1 MSASSWSQSNRR
13 HSRRYARLEPRQA
26 FPIRVDNKLGWL
38 MAEELMFTIDPSDK
52 RSATS
57 LPATELA
64 KMQYTE
70 RDLQD
75 WILAHPQI
83 LGEGAVVIASEVG
96 TWQSSAGTSV
106 KDRLDVLA
114 LGSDGRL
121 IVAELKRGPAPH
133 TVHMQALNYASMVS
147 GLSVEHVAD
156 LYVARQKTLGNLVQ
170 VEDFIDT
177 LETKY
182 LVTSATLKNPRVV
195 IIASSFPPAV
205 TSTTVWL
212 KDRGVD
218 VSLIKFV
225 PYEFPDGARA
235 VSFSRFF
242 PIPTLEDFRITFDS
256 GGSQVTEPT
265 AISGSPWDL
274 QGMKRLAFQGNPATL
289 ALMDLLAAADG
300 EPVSSADVMQSAG
313 LSTGQFRGQLA
324 GLTMML
330 KNQKYGFTQTSS
342 PWEIAWLPGGFAS
355 YTLAA
360 DLAELWTIA
369 RSAAAHPVESSSN
382 AEVIVDPSSEAGDM

>member
-1 MSASSWSQSNRR
+1 MLRRGPGTGHTWLALSNDCTYSLCAGGR
-13 HSRRYARLEPRQA
+13 EVP
-26 FPIRVDNKLGWL
+26 V
-38 MAEELMFTIDPSDK
+38 AEELMFTIDPNDK

-70 RDLQD
+70 RDLQE
-75 WILAHPQI
+75 WVLAHPEI
-83 LGEGAVVIASEVG
+83 LGEGAIVIASEVG
-96 TWQSSAGTSV
+96 TWQNAAGASV

-133 TVHMQALNYASMVS
+133 TVHMQALNYASMVA
-147 GLSVEHVAD
+147 GLSVEEVAD
-156 LYVARQKTLGNLVQ
+156 LYVSRQKALGIAVQ
-170 VEDFIDT
+170 TEAFIDT
-177 LETKY
+177 LETQF

-195 IIASSFPPAV
+195 MIASSFPPAV

-212 KDRGVD
+212 KERGVD

-256 GGSQVTEPT
+256 GGAQVSQSEPAT
-265 AISGSPWDL
+265 AGAPWDL
-274 QGMKRLAFQGNPATL
+274 AALKQLAAMGNTTTL
-289 ALMDLLAAADG
+289 ALLDLLAAADG
-300 EPVSSADVMQSAG
+300 EPVSTADVMESAG
-313 LSTGQFRGQLA
+313 LTTGQFRGQLA

-330 KNQKYGFTQTSS
+330 RNQKYGFSQSAA
-342 PWEIAWLPGGFAS
+342 PWEITWLPGGFAS
-355 YTLAA
+355 YSLGPE
-360 DLAELWTIA
+360 LGELWTVA
-369 RSAAAHPVESSSN
+369 RS
-382 AEVIVDPSSEAGDM
+382 EVGEPPPMN